1 MLLIEGGD
9 KMGLKRRQI
18 LKGITLCGT
27 GFLLSA
33 LESPDKALAKESK
46 KKESK
51 KESEEVTA
59 TEDLMRE
66 HGVLRRALLVYTETV
81 PRLSGQAS
89 SVIAEM
95 LQRTA
100 KLFRAFGEDY
110 HERKLE
116 EAYIFPAVK
125 KQGAFLSELTD
136 ILIKQHQRGREIT
149 DYILLVT
156 QAGKLESQNEA
167 PLTKAL
173 QSFVLMYQNHTAR
186 EDTIL
191 FPAWKK
197 TLSAKDYHELGEKFE
212 TIEHQQFGEDG
223 FEKAV
228 REIGAIEKA
237 LGFSDLSQF
246 TAPPPPVK

>member
-1 MLLIEGGD
+1 ME
-9 KMGLKRRQI
+9 LKRRQI
-18 LKGITLCGT
+18 LKGITLCST

-33 LESPDKALAKESK
+33 LEATDTASAKESK
-46 KKESK
+46 KKETK
-51 KESEEVTA
+51 KRGEEVTA

-66 HGVLRRALLVYTETV
+66 HGVLRRALLVYSETV

-95 LQRTA
+95 LQKTA
-100 KLFRAFGEDY
+100 KLFRSFGEDY

-125 KQGAFLSELTD
+125 KQGSPASGLTD
-136 ILIKQHQRGREIT
+136 ILVKQHQRGREIT
-149 DYILLVT
+149 DYILSVT
-156 QAGKLESQNEA
+156 QGGKLDPQNEA
-167 PLTKAL
+167 PLAKSL
-173 QSFVLMYQNHTAR
+173 QSFALMYQNHTAR

-197 TLSAKDYHELGEKFE
+197 TLSAKEYDELGEKFE

-228 REIGAIEKA
+228 REIGEIEKA

-246 TAPPPPVK
+246 TAPPPPVR